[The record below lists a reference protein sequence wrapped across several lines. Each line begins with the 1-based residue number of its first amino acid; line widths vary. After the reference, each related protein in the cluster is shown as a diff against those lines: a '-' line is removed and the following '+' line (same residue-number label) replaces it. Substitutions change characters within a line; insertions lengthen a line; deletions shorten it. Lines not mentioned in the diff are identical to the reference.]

1 LWRFNLSAFLAV
13 YKDHDE
19 SILDNISG
27 FICKYQES
35 PNNGILKCI
44 LGEKRNAVEKKMSK
58 I

>member
-1 LWRFNLSAFLAV
+1 MWKFNLSAFLAV
-13 YKDHDE
+13 YKDHDG
-19 SILDNISG
+19 SILDDILG

-35 PNNGILKCI
+35 PGNGILKYI